1 MLNLGVSNVPMG
13 WNESKN
19 RKSSERK
26 PESQLGGRTHK
37 LLHTTIRTV
46 SFYPSKSDENV
57 FLNIVLHFVR
67 KLNPNLTSKKSK
79 SQHSAKQ

>member
-1 MLNLGVSNVPMG
+1 MPMD

-26 PESQLGGRTHK
+26 PESQPGGRTHK
-37 LLHTTIRTV
+37 LLHTTIRTL
-46 SFYPSKSDENV
+46 SSYPSKSDENV

-67 KLNPNLTSKKSK
+67 KLNPNLTSKE
-79 SQHSAKQ
+79 

>member
-1 MLNLGVSNVPMG
+1 MG

-37 LLHTTIRTV
+37 LLHTTIRTL
-46 SFYPSKSDENV
+46 SFYLSKSDENI
-57 FLNIVLHFVR
+57 FLNIVHHFIR
-67 KLNPNLTSKKSK
+67 KLNPNLMSKKSK
-79 SQHSAKQ
+79 SQHSAKQQSGP